1 MIKINNNLLD
11 EFRNS
16 SSKILAVT
24 KYLDKNNTEIVMR
37 ELEDLYPDIL
47 M

>member
-1 MIKINNNLLD
+1 MIKINNLLLD

-24 KYLDKNNTEIVMR
+24 KYLDNNDTGKVML
-37 ELEDLYPDIL
+37 ELENAYPDIL
-47 M
+47 V